1 VIDTRK
7 AVPIR
12 LGIVGLGAIAQIAH
26 LPALASLG
34 ALFEIRHLC
43 DLSSALL
50 AAVSARLPGEPR
62 CSTRVEAVLA
72 DPEVE
77 AVLILTPS
85 AHGPETLA
93 AVTAGKHVF
102 AEKPLCI
109 TVAELN
115 EIERMAASTSRVV
128 QVGYMKTH
136 EPMVEAARREYPRL
150 DDPRLVRV
158 TVLHPAEAL
167 QQAHH
172 ALLRFDDVPYGQLE
186 PLLSYEMEAARSAL
200 GDLPEPFL
208 RLYREVALGSLVHQA
223 SLVRFIIGRPLGDVA
238 RVTAW
243 PFAPEV
249 PFSAPP
255 SLSVDAELYGD
266 VRLRLDWLWLP
277 SYLDYVEELEIFGLT
292 GSLRLRLAPPYVPA
306 ARARLWLEQVD
317 GGGRHT
323 TELRSAGRHSAFRRE
338 LEHFHRAIREGILSD
353 LSGVREDLRFLQAIV
368 ARLALGSGRTPGGEA
383 AERLETSPKATDIAM
398 Q

>member
-1 VIDTRK
+1 VTDTRQ
-7 AVPIR
+7 ATPIR
-12 LGIVGLGAIAQIAH
+12 LGIIGLGAIAQIAH
-26 LPALASLG
+26 LPALAALG
-34 ALFEIRHLC
+34 ELFEIRHLC

-50 AAVSARLPGEPR
+50 AAVSARVPGSPR
-62 CSTRVEAVLA
+62 CSTRGEAVLA
-72 DPEVE
+72 DPEVD
-77 AVLILTPS
+77 AVLILTSS
-85 AHGPETLA
+85 AHGPETLDA
-93 AVTAGKHVF
+93 LSHGKHVF

-115 EIERMAASTSRVV
+115 EIERMAASMDRVV

-136 EPMVEAARREYPRL
+136 EPMVETARREYPRL

-158 TVLHPAEAL
+158 TVLHPAETL

-186 PLLSYEMEAARSAL
+186 PLLRYETEATRGAL

-238 RVTAW
+238 RVSAW

-249 PFSAPP
+249 PFGAPP
-255 SLSVDAELYGD
+255 SLSVDVDLYGD
-266 VRLRLDWLWLP
+266 VRLRVDWLWLP
-277 SYLDYVEELEIFGLT
+277 SYPDYVEELEIFGLT
-292 GSLRLRLAPPYVPA
+292 GSLRLRLAPPYVPN
-306 ARARLWLEQVD
+306 ARARLWLERVD
-317 GGGRHT
+317 GGGRHM

-338 LEHFHRAIREGILSD
+338 LEHFHRAVREGTSTD
-353 LSGVREDLRFLQAIV
+353 LSGVRDDLRFLQDMV
-368 ARLALGSGRTPGGEA
+368 ARLALAKGLTPGGEA
-383 AERLETSPKATDIAM
+383 AELLDTNPKATN
-398 Q
+398 